1 MSKSVGI
8 FLIFSLFTTSCYLGK
23 CPNKADFIKGFSEF
37 TNNLE
42 DEKIDD
48 WSAKDEEFYQYMN
61 ECYSLYSKDL
71 TNAEKGKIWISAVK
85 YYSVKYEGR
94 LDKGFNE
101 AKEKLKRETVSDFE
115 TFMETYPKE
124 VLSKSLDTGLKALS
138 KLLDGVS
145 KNIKPELE
153 KLGEE
158 LEKTTKELSKEL
170 ENVKIEN

>member
-1 MSKSVGI
+1 
-8 FLIFSLFTTSCYLGK
+8 LGK

-42 DEKIDD
+42 DEEIDD
-48 WSAKDEEFYQYMN
+48 WNAKDEEFYQYMN
-61 ECYSLYSKDL
+61 ECYSIYSKDL
-71 TNAEKGKIWISAVK
+71 TSEEKGKIWISAANYYTVK
-85 YYSVKYEGR
+85 YDGR
-94 LDKGFNE
+94 LDKGYKE
-101 AKEKLKRETVSDFE
+101 AREKLKPGIVADFE
-115 TFMETYPKE
+115 NFMETYPKE
-124 VLSKSLDTGLKALS
+124 VLSKSLGTGLKALS

-170 ENVKIEN
+170 EKVNIEN